1 MAWKEVSIVVLR
13 REFVMLG
20 QHRGAN
26 IRQLCRRFGISP
38 TTGYKWLRRY
48 RRNGQETFCDR
59 SRRPHYSPRR
69 SRRETEQQLLTVRD
83 AHPAWGARKIR
94 SRLQSLGQARLPAAS
109 TIHAI
114 LHRHGRI
121 DPEQGS
127 KHQKWQR
134 FEQEAP
140 NQLWQMDFKGHFLLG
155 NGARC
160 HPLTVLDDHSR
171 YALCLQ
177 GCHDEQGR
185 TVQQQLTQTFRRY
198 GLPQRILVDNGAPWG
213 NDLEHPFTPL
223 TVWLLRLGIG
233 VCHSRPYHPQTQ
245 GKEERFHRTLKA
257 EVLAGVTFPDLLA
270 LQQRLDQWRSIYNH
284 QRPHQALAMAV
295 PSSRYQVSERCFPA
309 TLPPLEYGSGDVV
322 RKVQN
327 HGRISFHHQAFR
339 ISKAFRGYSV
349 ALRSTTEDGLWE
361 VYFATHCI
369 ARIDLRETPSEPT
382 FKTGAPLRTKRSGRL
397 QS

>member
-1 MAWKEVSIVVLR
+1 MAWKEVSIMVLR
-13 REFVMLG
+13 RDFVMLA
-20 QHRGAN
+20 QHPGTN
-26 IRQLCRRFGISP
+26 IRQLCRRFAISP

-48 RRNGQETFCDR
+48 RQDSQETFCDR
-59 SRRPHYSPRR
+59 SRRPHRSPQR
-69 SRRETEQQLLTVRD
+69 SRRQTEQQLLTVRD

-94 SRLQSLGQARLPAAS
+94 KRLETLGQSPLPAAS

-114 LHRHGRI
+114 LRRHGRI
-121 DPEQGS
+121 DPAES
-127 KHQKWQR
+127 PKHQPWQR
-134 FEQEAP
+134 FEHEAP

-155 NGARC
+155 NRVRC

-177 GCHDEQGR
+177 ACRDEQGP

-198 GLPQRILVDNGAPWG
+198 GLPQRMLVDNGAPWG
-213 NDLEHPFTPL
+213 NDPGHPFTPL

-257 EVLAGVTFPDLLA
+257 EVLSAVTFPDLVA

-295 PSSRYQVSERCFPA
+295 PSSRYQVSQRSFPEA
-309 TLPPLEYGSGDVV
+309 LPPLEYDSTDVV

-327 HGRISFHHQAFR
+327 HGLISFHNQRFR
-339 ISKAFRGYSV
+339 VGKAFRGYSV
-349 ALRSTTEDGLWE
+349 ALRPTPDDGLWK
-361 VYFATHCI
+361 VYFATQCI
-369 ARIDLRETPSEPT
+369 ARINLKET
-382 FKTGAPLRTKRSGRL
+382 L
-397 QS
+397 